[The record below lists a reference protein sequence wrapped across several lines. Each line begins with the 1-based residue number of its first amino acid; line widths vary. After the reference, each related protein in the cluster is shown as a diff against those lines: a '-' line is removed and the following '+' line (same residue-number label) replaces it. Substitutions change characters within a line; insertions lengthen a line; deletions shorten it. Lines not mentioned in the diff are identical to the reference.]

1 MSSKKQLNHEHVIN
15 SLANKL
21 VNAEVESSE
30 KDAVIIALSQENEEL
45 KKDNENLREQ
55 LKENT
60 RNDSLGRDIK
70 ITTGTLKQELV
81 QSGDKDAE

>member
-1 MSSKKQLNHEHVIN
+1 MSDKNKEVNYEHVIN

-45 KKDNENLREQ
+45 KKDIENLREQ

-60 RNDSLGRDIK
+60 K
-70 ITTGTLKQELV
+70 K
-81 QSGDKDAE
+81 KDNKK

>member
-1 MSSKKQLNHEHVIN
+1 MKKQLNPEHVIN
-15 SLANKL
+15 SLANRL
-21 VNAEVESSE
+21 TNAQVESAE

-60 RNDSLGRDIK
+60 RK
-70 ITTGTLKQELV
+70 
-81 QSGDKDAE
+81 KDNAKKK

>member
-1 MSSKKQLNHEHVIN
+1 MQSNNNLNYEHVIN

-45 KKDNENLREQ
+45 KKDKENLREQ

-60 RNDSLGRDIK
+60 RK
-70 ITTGTLKQELV
+70 
-81 QSGDKDAE
+81 KDNKKK

>member
-60 RNDSLGRDIK
+60 RK
-70 ITTGTLKQELV
+70 
-81 QSGDKDAE
+81 KDNKKK